1 MKRLHIIGSSIH
13 ISENDKQ
20 FNNVTKVR
28 SGFSTE
34 ERFRQTVYTI
44 YSICTLYPNDDIW
57 IIDSSLE
64 DIDHYFNTSNFISNK
79 VKRFYLKDID
89 KDIAHTVNTHHNK
102 SYCESIMLKTFF
114 EFKKDEIK
122 DYDFITKISG
132 RYWVDW
138 TFNDRSCLTLE
149 NKNKLFI
156 KKPIIF
162 ERADKKSWGSA
173 VASNFEDFLLE
184 GQPNWRV
191 YSTHTV
197 IYAFGSEFFDN
208 MIQLLSL
215 VINETKDD
223 MWDGE
228 YLWSYFISKL
238 NIPVVE
244 VDWSINGWGGVNK
257 NLYEY

>member
-13 ISENDKQ
+13 LSENDKQ

-44 YSICTLYPNDDIW
+44 YSICTLYPDDDIW

-79 VKRFYLKDID
+79 VKRFYLKDIN

-102 SYCESIMLKTFF
+102 SYCESLMLKTFF
-114 EFKKDEIK
+114 EFKKNEIK

-132 RYWVDW
+132 RYWIDW
-138 TFNDRSCLTLE
+138 TFNERSGLTIK

-156 KKPIIF
+156 KEPTIF
-162 ERADKKSWGSA
+162 EKPDKKSFGYD
-173 VASNFEDFLLE
+173 NFLLE
-184 GQPNWRV
+184 GQPNWKI
-191 YSTHTV
+191 YSTPTV
-197 IYAFGSEFFDN
+197 IYAFGSDFFDS
-208 MIQLLSL
+208 MIQLLSE
-215 VINETKDD
+215 VINGTVEGNH
-223 MWDGE
+223 DGE
-228 YLWSYFISKL
+228 YLWSYFISKF
-238 NIPVVE
+238 NIPTVKI
-244 VDWSINGWGGVNK
+244 DWSINGWGGVHK
-257 NLYEY
+257 KLCKY